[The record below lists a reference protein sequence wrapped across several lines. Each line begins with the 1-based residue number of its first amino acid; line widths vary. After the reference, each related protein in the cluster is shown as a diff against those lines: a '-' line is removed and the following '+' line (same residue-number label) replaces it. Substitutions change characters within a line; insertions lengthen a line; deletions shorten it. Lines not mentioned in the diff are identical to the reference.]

1 MLQILPLA
9 AQGPPG
15 PSPSSLLAQG
25 LITIENAIFVL
36 RGTPEH
42 ANLAKM

>member
-25 LITIENAIFVL
+25 PITIENAIFVL